1 MVLDSPRC
9 SLDQRRS
16 ATTIGRPPTLRPAPT
31 SAGWKG
37 MITRPVP
44 APGYAAV
51 LHNNEGDVKFA
62 ADRTARHHT
71 EP

>member
-1 MVLDSPRC
+1 
-9 SLDQRRS
+9 
-16 ATTIGRPPTLRPAPT
+16 
-31 SAGWKG
+31 